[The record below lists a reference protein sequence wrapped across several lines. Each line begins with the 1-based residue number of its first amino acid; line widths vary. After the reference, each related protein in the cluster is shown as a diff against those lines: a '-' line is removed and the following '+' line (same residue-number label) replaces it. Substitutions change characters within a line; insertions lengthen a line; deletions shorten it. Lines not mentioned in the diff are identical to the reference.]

1 MPSTQRRP
9 PRLYV
14 VKKSAI
20 HGRGVFAATTISK
33 GTRIIEYVGERISH
47 ADAAIRYTGEADP
60 KRIIL
65 LFTVNRRMVID
76 AAVGGND
83 ARFINHACAPNCETV
98 DEGAHMFIE
107 AIRRIAPVAAL
118 TYDYHLSLGA
128 RRTKKDEIAY
138 QCRCGSRKCRG
149 TMIAPPRKRRPRKQG
164 AD

>member
-1 MPSTQRRP
+1 MPSPQCRSPRP
-9 PRLYV
+9 YV

-20 HGRGVFAATTISK
+20 HGRGVFAATTIPK
-33 GTRIIEYVGERISH
+33 GTHIIEYVGERISH
-47 ADAAIRYTGEADP
+47 AEAALRYSGEADS

-65 LFTVNRRMVID
+65 LFTVNRKTVID

-98 DEGAHMFIE
+98 DEDGHIFIE
-107 AIRRIAPVAAL
+107 AIRRIEPGEEL

-149 TMIAPPRKRRPRKQG
+149 TMIAPPQKRRTK
-164 AD
+164 

>member
-1 MPSTQRRP
+1 MPSTQSRT

-20 HGRGVFAATTISK
+20 HGRGVFAATTIAK

-47 ADAAIRYTGEADP
+47 AEAALRYTGDPDP

-65 LFTVNRRMVID
+65 LFSVNRKAVID

-83 ARFINHACAPNCETV
+83 ARFINHACTPNCEAV
-98 DEGAHMFIE
+98 DEDGHIFVE
-107 AIRRIAPVAAL
+107 AIRRIAPGEEL

-138 QCRCGSRKCRG
+138 QCRCGSRKCRS
-149 TMIAPPRKRRPRKQG
+149 TMIAPPRKKN
-164 AD
+164 

>member
-1 MPSTQRRP
+1 MPSSQSRTP
-9 PRLYV
+9 PLSV

-20 HGRGVFAATTISK
+20 HGRGVFAATTIAK

-47 ADAAIRYTGEADP
+47 AEGALRYTGDPDP

-65 LFTVNRRMVID
+65 LFSVNRKVVID

-83 ARFINHACAPNCETV
+83 ARFINHSCAPNCEAV
-98 DEGAHMFIE
+98 DEGGHIFIE
-107 AIRRIAPVAAL
+107 AIRRIAPGEEL

-138 QCRCGSRKCRG
+138 RCRCGSRTCRG
-149 TMIAPPRKRRPRKQG
+149 TMIAPPRKKN
-164 AD
+164 